1 MPQVRQAE
9 AETAEN
15 AEVKE
20 IFSRAAVHFD
30 CKDRYSAEERER
42 LNSIERT
49 YISLKMGSNDL
60 NINGNSVKMDA
71 EPRYAEEKTM
81 IPIRIVAEALGA
93 KVDWDEAAQSVIV
106 CDENTRICIPLSSYY
121 AVIDNAWESGAQY
134 PCIYCRRQNICA
146 VKIRFGN
153 SGGRGCVGQQNN
165 DNNDTKVTL
174 KKTGIRALT
183 DSCFF
188 IENLRIILWNDDK
201 PKNKC
206 YNIFIIPENALKG
219 RMRCK
224 NEF

>member
-15 AEVKE
+15 ADVKE

-60 NINGNSVKMDA
+60 NINDNTVKMDA
-71 EPRYAEEKTM
+71 CPLNVKDTTV

-106 CDENTRICIPLSSYY
+106 CDENTRICIPLSSNY
-121 AVIDNAWESGAQY
+121 AVINNAWEAELSTRAF
-134 PCIYCRRQNICA
+134 IA
-146 VKIRFGN
+146 
-153 SGGRGCVGQQNN
+153 GGRTYVLLRF
-165 DNNDTKVTL
+165 VSETL
-174 KKTGIRALT
+174 GAEVAW
-183 DSCFF
+183 DSRTMT
-188 IENLRIILWNDDK
+188 ITIQK
-201 PKNKC
+201 
-206 YNIFIIPENALKG
+206 
-219 RMRCK
+219 
-224 NEF
+224 

>member
-121 AVIDNAWESGAQY
+121 AVIDNAWALDLGASAF
-134 PCIYCRRQNICA
+134 IA
-146 VKIRFGN
+146 
-153 SGGRGCVGQQNN
+153 GGRTYVPLR
-165 DNNDTKVTL
+165 VIAETL
-174 KKTGIRALT
+174 GAEVWWESRTMTITIQK
-183 DSCFF
+183 
-188 IENLRIILWNDDK
+188 
-201 PKNKC
+201 
-206 YNIFIIPENALKG
+206 
-219 RMRCK
+219 
-224 NEF
+224 

>member
-15 AEVKE
+15 ADVKE

-60 NINGNSVKMDA
+60 NIDGNSVKMDA

-93 KVDWDEAAQSVIV
+93 KVEWDEAAQSVNIY
-106 CDENTRICIPLSSYY
+106 DENTRICIPLSSYY
-121 AVIDNAWESGAQY
+121 AVIDNALEVKFGA
-134 PCIYCRRQNICA
+134 RVLTICGRVYVPLEFVSKA
-146 VKIRFGN
+146 LGAEIDREEGGIIKIQR
-153 SGGRGCVGQQNN
+153 
-165 DNNDTKVTL
+165 
-174 KKTGIRALT
+174 
-183 DSCFF
+183 
-188 IENLRIILWNDDK
+188 
-201 PKNKC
+201 
-206 YNIFIIPENALKG
+206 
-219 RMRCK
+219 
-224 NEF
+224 